1 MDLLRLQDV
10 EAFYGESQALFGV
23 SLQVP
28 EGMVVGLL
36 GRNGAGKTTT
46 LKAVMGLVKVARGSI
61 TFQDRE
67 LRGKRPFEIARLG
80 ISYVPEDR
88 RVFRNLTVLENLRLA
103 ARSAP
108 GDSRWRTETVLELF
122 PPLKPLVR
130 RPAGFLSG
138 GEQQMLSIAR
148 GLMMNPKL
156 MLLDEPFEGLAPTI
170 VNALR
175 AALMSM
181 RSAGVTI
188 IVCEQ
193 NLKSLSGLVDT
204 VHVLDKGRVSYSGP
218 LLELEADEE
227 LMRRL
232 LAV

>member
-28 EGMVVGLL
+28 EGTVVGLL

-46 LKAVMGLVKVARGSI
+46 LKAIMGLVRVPRGSI
-61 TFQDRE
+61 AFLGRE
-67 LRGKRPFEIARLG
+67 LRGRRPFEVARLG
-80 ISYVPEDR
+80 IGYVPEDR

-103 ARSAP
+103 ARGAP
-108 GDSRWRTETVLELF
+108 GDSRWNVETVLGLF
-122 PPLKPLVR
+122 PPLRPLLR

-138 GEQQMLSIAR
+138 GEQQMLAIAR
-148 GLMMNPKL
+148 ALMMNPRL
-156 MLLDEPFEGLAPTI
+156 VLLDEPFEGLAPTI
-170 VNALR
+170 VGALR
-175 AALMSM
+175 QALMSL

-188 IVCEQ
+188 VICEQ

-218 LLELEADEE
+218 LPELEADEE
-227 LMRRL
+227 LVRRL